1 MSTKTDK
8 LLAGFPAIPWLCL
21 LLWNDVNMRQY
32 ALITASSLSF
42 TRKSVREWDI
52 WVFEQQSHEKRVER
66 VVSYWGSQKTMLAA
80 AARIFTYPSHSFTD
94 IRAKGRLGSQSCSTK
109 SDHGSFCYNLL
120 VRNNKNEFTAKID
133 ELETTTRGLN
143 DKRKNSKT
151 GLASV
156 PMETPSINGCESIQK
171 IEM

>member
-1 MSTKTDK
+1 MTLICVNMPCTLRAVS
-8 LLAGFPAIPWLCL
+8 L
-21 LLWNDVNMRQY
+21 LLENLWG
-32 ALITASSLSF
+32 SG
-42 TRKSVREWDI
+42 DI
-52 WVFEQQSHEKRVER
+52 WVFEQQSHEKGVER
-66 VVSYWGSQKTMLAA
+66 VVSYWRSQKTMLAA

-120 VRNNKNEFTAKID
+120 VRNNNNEFTTIDELATID

-151 GLASV
+151 GLTSV

>member
-1 MSTKTDK
+1 MT
-8 LLAGFPAIPWLCL
+8 LICL
-21 LLWNDVNMRQY
+21 VP
-32 ALITASSLSF
+32 ASSLSF
-42 TRKSVREWDI
+42 SRKSVRERDI

-66 VVSYWGSQKTMLAA
+66 VVSYWRSQKTMLAA
-80 AARIFTYPSHSFTD
+80 AARILRYPCHSFTD

-109 SDHGSFCYNLL
+109 SDHGSFYYNLL

-156 PMETPSINGCESIQK
+156 PMETPSINGCESFQK

>member
-1 MSTKTDK
+1 MT
-8 LLAGFPAIPWLCL
+8 LICL
-21 LLWNDVNMRQY
+21 VP
-32 ALITASSLSF
+32 ASSLSF
-42 TRKSVREWDI
+42 SRKSVREWDI

-66 VVSYWGSQKTMLAA
+66 VVSYWRSQKTMLAA
-80 AARIFTYPSHSFTD
+80 AARILTYPCHSFTD

-109 SDHGSFCYNLL
+109 SDHGSFYYNLL

-156 PMETPSINGCESIQK
+156 PMETPSINGCESFQK

>member
-1 MSTKTDK
+1 MTLICVNT
-8 LLAGFPAIPWLCL
+8 PWSLRAVSL
-21 LLWNDVNMRQY
+21 LLEN
-32 ALITASSLSF
+32 L
-42 TRKSVREWDI
+42 
-52 WVFEQQSHEKRVER
+52 
-66 VVSYWGSQKTMLAA
+66 WGSGTFEYSSSKATRSVLSVSCRTGARKTTMLVA

-109 SDHGSFCYNLL
+109 SDHGCFCYNLL
-120 VRNNKNEFTAKID
+120 VRNNNNEFTAKID

-156 PMETPSINGCESIQK
+156 PMETPSINGCESFQK

>member
-1 MSTKTDK
+1 MTLICVNMPCTLRAVS
-8 LLAGFPAIPWLCL
+8 L
-21 LLWNDVNMRQY
+21 LLENLWGSGTFEY
-32 ALITASSLSF
+32 SSSKA
-42 TRKSVREWDI
+42 TI
-52 WVFEQQSHEKRVER
+52 EKRVER
-66 VVSYWGSQKTMLAA
+66 VVSYWRSQKTMLVT

-120 VRNNKNEFTAKID
+120 VRNNNNEFTAKID

-156 PMETPSINGCESIQK
+156 PMETPSINGSESIQK

>member
-1 MSTKTDK
+1 MTLICVNMPCTLRAVS
-8 LLAGFPAIPWLCL
+8 L
-21 LLWNDVNMRQY
+21 LLEN
-32 ALITASSLSF
+32 L
-42 TRKSVREWDI
+42 
-52 WVFEQQSHEKRVER
+52 
-66 VVSYWGSQKTMLAA
+66 WGSGTFEYSSSKATRSVLSVSSRTGAPKRRCSQPPLEYG
-80 AARIFTYPSHSFTD
+80 TYPSHSFTD

-120 VRNNKNEFTAKID
+120 VRNNNNEFTTKID

-151 GLASV
+151 GLTSV

>member
-1 MSTKTDK
+1 M
-8 LLAGFPAIPWLCL
+8 
-21 LLWNDVNMRQY
+21 
-32 ALITASSLSF
+32 
-42 TRKSVREWDI
+42 
-52 WVFEQQSHEKRVER
+52 
-66 VVSYWGSQKTMLAA
+66 SYWRSQKTMLVA

-120 VRNNKNEFTAKID
+120 VRNNNNEFTTKID

-151 GLASV
+151 GLTSV

-171 IEM
+171 IECKSFCRHDNGAHVVLFGVSSACCQSIP

>member
-1 MSTKTDK
+1 MTLICVKMPCTLRAVS
-8 LLAGFPAIPWLCL
+8 L
-21 LLWNDVNMRQY
+21 LLEN
-32 ALITASSLSF
+32 L
-42 TRKSVREWDI
+42 
-52 WVFEQQSHEKRVER
+52 
-66 VVSYWGSQKTMLAA
+66 WGSATFEYSSSKATRSVLSVLRRTG
-80 AARIFTYPSHSFTD
+80 ARKRRCSRSRSSNIHISHSFTD
-94 IRAKGRLGSQSCSTK
+94 IRANERLGSQSYWTK

-120 VRNNKNEFTAKID
+120 VRNNNNEFTSKID

-171 IEM
+171 IDLKKLLLTW

>member
-1 MSTKTDK
+1 MT
-8 LLAGFPAIPWLCL
+8 LICL
-21 LLWNDVNMRQY
+21 VP
-32 ALITASSLSF
+32 ASSLSF
-42 TRKSVREWDI
+42 SRKSVRERDI

-66 VVSYWGSQKTMLAA
+66 VVSYWRSQKTMLAA
-80 AARIFTYPSHSFTD
+80 AARILTYPCHSFTD

-109 SDHGSFCYNLL
+109 SDHGSFYYNLL

-156 PMETPSINGCESIQK
+156 PMETPSINGCESFQK